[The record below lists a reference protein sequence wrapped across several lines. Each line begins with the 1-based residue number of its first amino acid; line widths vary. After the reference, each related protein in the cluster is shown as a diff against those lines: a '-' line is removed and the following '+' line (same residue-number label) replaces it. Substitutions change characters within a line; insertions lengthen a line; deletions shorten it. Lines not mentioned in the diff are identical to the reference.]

1 MTFQERFE
9 AIGEARGVAIG
20 EARGVAIGEARGEAR
35 GVTRTKAEIALK
47 MSSFGVSKDIIS
59 QCTGLSIKEI
69 DELIKE
75 KPQTENPETPYVFG

>member
-20 EARGVAIGEARGEAR
+20 EARGA
-35 GVTRTKAEIALK
+35 TRTKAEIALK
-47 MSSFGVSKDIIS
+47 LFSIGLSKDIIS

-75 KPQTENPETPYVFG
+75 KPQTEPPEKPYVFG